1 MNQQGKQPKTT
12 DWWRSQLVLGLVV
25 LLLFVMDGEVRGAV
39 LMPAGDDASSVR
51 GATRQAT
58 VRGTAQQLLGVVSQ
72 QQDDLSLSAVSR
84 NVLHDLKVLC
94 REMAADVWSVPPQGT
109 EQDVMG
115 FNRLPFL
122 AQRNLSGDVAPPD
135 IGSLTLENQSPLQP
149 ISSPPSSAV
158 LFVPAVI
165 GLLGVVLR
173 ARPSGT
179 VPVGE
184 GDAQSMEPSAAVS
197 PSIMVLSADPDFVGA
212 VRASLNRAGHATQ
225 SVATLDEALSWAE
238 RSVPSL
244 LLLDHRI
251 DNWGMLRTSPVL
263 KSTPIMMMIPCES
276 SSGEEQWASEL
287 ERGIDGM
294 HDFRDGHRLFV
305 AKVGAYLRRTGCA
318 ATTRG
323 VYQVGA
329 VELDADVHTVTLA
342 GRPLQLSAK
351 PFSILRALMQEPSRV
366 FSRNELVHSVWGPN
380 FAIGE
385 HTLDVHVHAL
395 RQQLDRD
402 PTRSCQLVTIKGV
415 GFKLKAATAV
425 ASSFEA
431 SANQPECRV
440 AVNGSDERRP
450 STLSRPRYDT
460 VGQRCLSPRTQVP
473 VLKQPVRRRSARMPR
488 RPSVASGVGNAAL
501 AG

>member
-12 DWWRSQLVLGLVV
+12 GWWCSQLVLGLVV
-25 LLLFVMDGEVRGAV
+25 ALLFVMDGEVRGAV
-39 LMPAGDDASSVR
+39 LMPAGDDASSAL
-51 GATRQAT
+51 GATRQVT
-58 VRGTAQQLLGVVSQ
+58 VRGTAQQLLGVFSQ
-72 QQDDLSLSAVSR
+72 QQDDLSLSGLSG
-84 NVLHDLKVLC
+84 NVLHDLMVLC
-94 REMAADVWSVPPQGT
+94 REMAADVWSVAPQGT
-109 EQDVMG
+109 EQDVIV

-173 ARPSGT
+173 ARPIGT

-184 GDAQSMEPSAAVS
+184 GDAQSMEPSSTVS
-197 PSIMVLSADPDFVGA
+197 PSIMVLSADPDFAGA

-225 SVATLDEALSWAE
+225 LAATLDEALSWAE

-251 DNWGMLRTSPVL
+251 DNWEMLRTSPVL
-263 KSTPIMMMIPCES
+263 KSTPIMMMMPCDS

-287 ERGIDGM
+287 ERGIDGV

-318 ATTRG
+318 TTTRG

-351 PFSILRALMQEPSRV
+351 PFSILRTLMQEPSRV

-415 GFKLKAATAV
+415 GFKLKAETAV
-425 ASSFEA
+425 ASSFEV
-431 SANQPECRV
+431 SAHQPACRV
-440 AVNGSDERRP
+440 AASGSDERRP
-450 STLSRPRYDT
+450 STLSRPRHDT
-460 VGQRCLSPRTQVP
+460 VSQRCPSPPTQAP
-473 VLKQPVRRRSARMPR
+473 VLKRATRRRSVGMSR
-488 RPSVASGVGNAAL
+488 RASIVPGIGTAAL